1 MLALAF
7 LVANYL
13 TAKEVARK
21 GLPDVT
27 NTVLILSLVLG
38 VVGAKLF
45 DVVEHLDDLR
55 RDPIGTLLSAGG
67 LAYYGGLI
75 LALIGNYIYLRMK
88 KVPILSFLDAA
99 APAIILAYG
108 IGRIGCLLAGDGC
121 YGQPTDVPWAMT
133 YPNGIISTRAD
144 RNPELVRQ
152 FRQLFPDRP
161 VPEDIPVHP
170 TPIYETLYS
179 LLFFAVLWRMRLEPR
194 PDGQL
199 FFIFLAMQA
208 VSRFFVEF
216 IRLNDIVAFGLTQAQ
231 LISIALLLVAG
242 IGLWAVRH
250 QPPAP
255 VPAKVSAKAKK
266 NTAKPKQTL
275 SA

>member
-27 NTVLILSLVLG
+27 NTILILSLVLG
-38 VVGAKLF
+38 IVGAKLF
-45 DVVEHLDDLR
+45 DVVEHLDELR

-75 LALIGNYIYLRMK
+75 LALIGNYIYLRLK
-88 KVPILSFLDAA
+88 KVPILPFLDAA
-99 APAIILAYG
+99 APAVMLAYG

-133 YPNGIISTRAD
+133 YPNGIISTLAEK
-144 RNPELVRQ
+144 NPQLVRE
-152 FRQLFPDRP
+152 FKRLFPDRP
-161 VPEDIPVHP
+161 VPDDIPVHP
-170 TPIYETLYS
+170 APIYETLYA
-179 LLFFAVLWRMRLEPR
+179 LMFFAVLWRMRLQPR

-199 FFIFLAMQA
+199 FFLFLALQA
-208 VSRFFVEF
+208 TGRFFVEF

-231 LISIALLLVAG
+231 LVSIVLWIVAA
-242 IGLWAVRH
+242 IGWRSVAH
-250 QPPAP
+250 QPVATT
-255 VPAKVSAKAKK
+255 PAKVSAKKKAAKS
-266 NTAKPKQTL
+266 KQTL
-275 SA
+275 IT